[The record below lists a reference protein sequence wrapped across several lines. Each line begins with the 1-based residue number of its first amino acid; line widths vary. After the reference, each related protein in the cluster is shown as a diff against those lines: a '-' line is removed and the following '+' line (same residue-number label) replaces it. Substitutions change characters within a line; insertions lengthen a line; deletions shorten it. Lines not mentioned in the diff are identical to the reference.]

1 MKKLWVV
8 LILFLCVRPGLANP
22 PRFEA
27 DTSQVPELQPWGRVA
42 EALCTVW
49 YPKIVDILKSDDSER
64 PLPPVVKILFEKDMD
79 GVAYVADDKMHI
91 AAKWVTAHPADFG
104 MVVHELTHLVQ
115 RYPANEAGDAGWLV
129 EGIADYVRGH
139 YFEPLVKTPRINF
152 EKAKYTDAYKT
163 TAAFLV
169 WTESK
174 YDPHLVAKF
183 QKALRAGKYKDALF
197 KDDTGKDVETLWKEF
212 AAASAP

>member
-1 MKKLWVV
+1 MLLV
-8 LILFLCVRPGLANP
+8 CVRPCLANP

-49 YPKIVDILKSDDSER
+49 YPKIVAILKSNDTER
-64 PLPPVVKILFEKDMD
+64 PLPPVVKILFEKNMD
-79 GVAYVADDKMHI
+79 GVAYVAGDEMHI
-91 AAKWVTAHPADFG
+91 AAKWVTSHPSDFG

-115 RYPANEAGDAGWLV
+115 RYPENEAGNAGWLV

-139 YFEPLVKTPRINF
+139 YFEPQVKTPRINF

-163 TAAFLV
+163 AAAFLV

-174 YDPHLVAKF
+174 YDPNLVAKF
-183 QKALRAGKYKDALF
+183 QTALRAGKYKDSLF
-197 KDDTGKDVETLWKEF
+197 KDYTGKDVETLWKEF
-212 AAASAP
+212 AAASAPPA